1 MKITIEINET
11 CTEDNYEQIKIILD
25 NYLES
30 EFKKITRSQAYVE
43 EHGST
48 TDRPFH
54 IYFD

>member
-11 CTEDNYEQIKIILD
+11 CTKDNYEQIKTILD

-43 EHGST
+43 EHSST